1 MQHHTTKAKR
11 QETMLVEMDTAN
23 LLLCLRVNY
32 QGPSLPASTG
42 VLGTADNEIE
52 EDIIESITTKVYAE
66 APIIFEKYLEQTSGG
81 YQTSSTLSSS
91 SSGNSGSSSSEM
103 DIPDGDSDGS
113 DPKHAHAHAIQT
125 ESLDSAKK

>member
-91 SSGNSGSSSSEM
+91 SSGSSSSEM
-103 DIPDGDSDGS
+103 DIRDGDSDGS
-113 DPKHAHAHAIQT
+113 DPENAHAHAIQT

>member
-91 SSGNSGSSSSEM
+91 SSGSSSSEM
-103 DIPDGDSDGS
+103 DIRDGDSDGS
-113 DPKHAHAHAIQT
+113 DPENAHAHAIQT
-125 ESLDSAKK
+125 KSLDRAKK